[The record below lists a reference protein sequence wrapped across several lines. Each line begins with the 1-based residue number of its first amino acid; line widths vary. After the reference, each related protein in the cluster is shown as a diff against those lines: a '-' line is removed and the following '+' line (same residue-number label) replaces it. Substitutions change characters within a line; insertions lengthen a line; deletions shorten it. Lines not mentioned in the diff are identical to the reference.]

1 MALSLHMGQMPQI
14 LLVRCVRLW
23 HVTFVCDGPQSY
35 VNTLVIVIQFPICLF
50 SRENGEANSELDPS
64 SPRQRHLKEAAAN
77 QNWQLTVNFGKRYTQ
92 LQQLLEWLEV
102 WSNKHHKFGL
112 GRLEAVLEL
121 KVASLSLSKKT
132 DTHVHLHM
140 HAHTHTY
147 THICTH
153 THTHT

>member
-1 MALSLHMGQMPQI
+1 MGQMPQI

-23 HVTFVCDGPQSY
+23 LVTFVRDGPQSY

-121 KVASLSLSKKT
+121 KVASLSVQK
-132 DTHVHLHM
+132 DTHTRALAHACTHTHIHTHM
-140 HAHTHTY
+140 H
-147 THICTH
+147 TH